1 MPSKYVVRE
10 FAKDSVYHVFN
21 RGVEKRVIFQDE
33 QDYHLFLYYLYIYL
47 TPLEK
52 VLRRY
57 HTLPIRLFNKNVAK
71 DVDLLAYCLMPN
83 HFHLLVKQKGTAG
96 VSSFMKQLS
105 NAYTQYFN
113 HKYKRTGGLF
123 EGRYKAI
130 RIPTDELL
138 VHTSRY
144 IHLNPFVADMTK
156 NLESYQ
162 HSSYPAYTGLT
173 QDILISPEMVLYF
186 FKSPHKYKE
195 FVDDYT
201 SYAYEIG
208 LMKHLL
214 LDPED

>member
-10 FAKDSVYHVFN
+10 FAKDTVYHVFN

-33 QDYHLFLYYLYIYL
+33 EDYHLFLYYLYIYL

-83 HFHLLVKQKGTAG
+83 HFHLLIKQKGTVG
-96 VSSFMKQLS
+96 VSSFMKQIS

-123 EGRYKAI
+123 EGRYKAV

-138 VHTSRY
+138 THTSRY
-144 IHLNPFVADMTK
+144 IHLNPVIAGLSK
-156 NLESYQ
+156 EPEYEW
-162 HSSYPAYTGLT
+162 SSYREY
-173 QDILISPEMVLYF
+173 
-186 FKSPHKYKE
+186 
-195 FVDDYT
+195 VDDSETKLCNVKPVLSHFASVY
-201 SYAYEIG
+201 SYKKFVHDQKDYAKKLHEIKQ
-208 LMKHLL
+208 LIM
-214 LDPED
+214 E